1 MYIGAELKIFERG
14 PMALR
19 RRVSGTFV
27 FFTLI
32 FLSCAAAPLHA
43 QAPRPV
49 NFLADHY
56 DVSASL
62 DAIGQ
67 SISATAKIDFKAVEA
82 SSSVRVELHPNLI
95 VKEVKGAD
103 GKPLTF
109 ERDNQNP
116 LVVVVQLPTPVATA
130 GHVTLTYT
138 YAGLLVNEENSPVP
152 GVRAALISKDGAYL
166 LLPARWFPLTNFPSN
181 RYTATFRLNVPDIF
195 AVAGT
200 GKASAPSP
208 MPGKNAVEGGRLLY
222 TFECRNPAPHGT
234 FVAGNLQL
242 NPKQA
247 EGINVAVYAPRASS
261 ANAEEFAASVA
272 RSAIIFSDMF
282 GPIPDPTFTLIQLP
296 DGTLRDYAAPGVLLL
311 SQRIWDPKSS
321 DRTIARLVAS
331 QWWGIQVLPATP
343 ADVWISDGLARYS
356 EALYAEQNAGK
367 EAGLRAV
374 DEFAVGALMYED
386 AAPIAQAA
394 RLAPYSPDY
403 RSVVLNKGAMLFHM
417 LRAQMGDVAFKS
429 TLRDFYFQ
437 FAEKSA
443 RDEDF
448 ENIAERRAQAAA
460 KPSQDPPNLRG
471 FFAQWL
477 NSTGVPEFSL
487 EYVVYRTPKGF
498 RVVGKIK
505 QPLDTFRMPV
515 DLRIDTE
522 GNPEQKTVDVI
533 GTESGF
539 TVETFGRPKPGGIKV
554 DPNNV
559 ILKGSTSLRAR
570 AAIARGEDLAEQGR
584 FYDAVTQYQRALAIQ
599 PARPLANFR
608 MGEAFFYQKNYQAAA
623 NAFREA
629 LQTVPEP
636 SEKWSE
642 VWSHIYLGKIF
653 DMLGQRERA
662 VNEYSK
668 AKQTND
674 DTGGAQQVAEGFLKK
689 AYSEGGTSVAA
700 PPAGQA
706 PKPAAAIP
714 PPASGEKP
722 VLKKPNPFSTIGS
735 VLRR

>member
-1 MYIGAELKIFERG
+1 
-14 PMALR
+14 MALR
-19 RRVSGTFV
+19 RRVPATFL
-27 FFTLI
+27 FTALV
-32 FLSCAAAPLHA
+32 FLSCAAAPLRA
-43 QAPRPV
+43 QAPRPA
-49 NFLADHY
+49 NFLAEHY
-56 DVSASL
+56 DISASL
-62 DAIGQ
+62 DPIGQ
-67 SISATAKIDFKAVEA
+67 SLSATAKIEFKAVEA

-116 LVVVVQLPTPVATA
+116 LFVVVQLPTPIATA
-130 GHVTLTYT
+130 GHLTLTYT

-152 GVRAALISKDGAYL
+152 GVRAALINKDGAYL

-181 RYTATFRLNVPDIF
+181 RYTATFRLNVPDTF

-208 MPGKNAVEGGRLLY
+208 MPAKNAVEGNRLLY
-222 TFECRNPAPHGT
+222 TFECKNLASHGT

-247 EGINVAVYAPRASS
+247 EGVNVAVYAPRAAS
-261 ANAEEFAASVA
+261 ANAQDFASSVA

-282 GPIPDPTFTLIQLP
+282 GPIPDPTFTLIQIP

-311 SQRIWDPKSS
+311 SQRTWDPKGA

-331 QWWGIQVLPATP
+331 QWWGIQVMPATP
-343 ADVWISDGLARYS
+343 SDVWISDGLARYC

-394 RLAPYSPDY
+394 RLVPYSPDY
-403 RSVVLNKGAMLFHM
+403 RSVVQNKGAMLFHM

-429 TLRDFYFQ
+429 ALRDFYFQ
-437 FAEKSA
+437 FAERHA
-443 RDEDF
+443 RVDDF
-448 ENIAERRAQAAA
+448 ENIAERRMQAAITA
-460 KPSQDPPNLRG
+460 SKTPQDPPNLRG

-477 NSTGVPEFSL
+477 NSTGVPEFTL

-498 RVVGKIK
+498 RVNGKIK

-515 DLRIDTE
+515 ELRIDTE
-522 GNPEQKTVDVI
+522 GNPELNTIDVI

-539 TVETFGRPKPGGIKV
+539 TVETFGRPKPGGIKI
-554 DPNNV
+554 DPNNL
-559 ILKGSTSLRAR
+559 ILKGSTALRAR

-584 FYDAVTQYQRALAIQ
+584 FYDAVTQYQRALSIQ
-599 PARPLANFR
+599 PGRPLANFR
-608 MGEAFFYQKNYQAAA
+608 MGEAFFYQKNYQASA

-636 SEKWSE
+636 SEKWTE
-642 VWSHIYLGKIF
+642 CWSHIYLGKIF

-674 DTGGAQQVAEGFLKK
+674 NTGGCQAESERWLKK
-689 AYSEGGTSVAA
+689 AYSEGGTSVTA
-700 PPAGQA
+700 PTSAEPA
-706 PKPAAAIP
+706 KPAVTIP

-722 VLKKPNPFSTIGS
+722 VLKKPTPPQP
-735 VLRR
+735 

>member
-1 MYIGAELKIFERG
+1 MT
-14 PMALR
+14 R
-19 RRVSGTFV
+19 RRIVSAG
-27 FFTLI
+27 FFLI
-32 FLSCAAAPLHA
+32 ALHFIFCAAASLHA
-43 QAPRPV
+43 QVSRPV
-49 NFLADHY
+49 NFVAVNY
-56 DVSASL
+56 DVSASI
-62 DAIGQ
+62 DSIGQ
-67 SISATAKIDFKAVEA
+67 SITATAKIDFKALEA

-95 VKEVKGAD
+95 VKEVKGPD

-116 LVVVVQLPTPVATA
+116 LIVIVQLATPVATD

-138 YAGLLVNEENSPVP
+138 YAGLLFNEENSPVP
-152 GVRAALISKDGAYL
+152 GTRAAAITKTGAYL

-181 RYTATFRLNVPDIF
+181 RYTATFRLNVPDTF

-200 GKASAPSP
+200 GKSSAPTP
-208 MPGKNAVEGGRLLY
+208 MPAKNAVEGGRLLY
-222 TFECRNPAPHGT
+222 TFECKSLAPHGT

-247 EGINVAVYAPRASS
+247 EGLNVSVYAPREAS
-261 ANAEEFAASVA
+261 ANAQAFAESVA
-272 RSAIIFSDMF
+272 RSAVIFSDMF
-282 GPIPDPTFTLIQLP
+282 GPIPDPSFTVIQIP
-296 DGTLRDYAAPGVLLL
+296 DGSFREYAAPGVLLL
-311 SQRIWDPKSS
+311 SQRIWDPRSS

-331 QWWGIQVLPATP
+331 QWWGVQVLPATP
-343 ADVWISDGLARYS
+343 GDVWISESLARYS

-386 AAPIAQAA
+386 AAPVAQAA
-394 RLAPYSPDY
+394 RLVPYSPDY
-403 RSVVLNKGAMLFHM
+403 RSVVMNKGAMLFHM
-417 LRAQMGDVAFKS
+417 LRAQMGDVAFKT
-429 TLRDFYFQ
+429 TLREFYFR

-443 RDEDF
+443 RIEDF
-448 ENIAERRAQAAA
+448 EAIAEKQLKLAT
-460 KPSQDPPNLRG
+460 KPPAEPPNLRS

-477 NSTGVPEFSL
+477 NSTGLPEFSV

-505 QPLDTFRMPV
+505 QPLDTFHMPV

-522 GNPEQKTVDVI
+522 GNPELKTIDVV
-533 GTESGF
+533 GTESPF
-539 TVETFGRPKPGGIKV
+539 TVETFGRPKPGGIRV

-559 ILKGSTSLRAR
+559 ILKGSTGLRAR

-584 FYDAVTQYQRALAIQ
+584 FYDAVTQYQRALSIQ
-599 PARPLANFR
+599 PGRPLANFR

-629 LQTVPEP
+629 LQSVPEA
-636 SEKWSE
+636 SEKWTE
-642 VWSHIYLGKIF
+642 VWSHIYLGNIF
-653 DMLGQRERA
+653 DMLAQRERA

-674 DTGGAQQVAEGFLKK
+674 NTGGAQETAERFLKK
-689 AYSEGGTSVAA
+689 AYAEGGTSVAA
-700 PPAGQA
+700 PATDTPA
-706 PKPAAAIP
+706 KPAVAIP

-722 VLKKPNPFSTIGS
+722 VLKKPAPQ
-735 VLRR
+735 R

>member
-1 MYIGAELKIFERG
+1 
-14 PMALR
+14 MALR

-49 NFLADHY
+49 NFLAEHY

-116 LVVVVQLPTPVATA
+116 LMVVVQLPTPVATA
-130 GHVTLTYT
+130 GHITLTYT

-152 GVRAALISKDGAYL
+152 GVRAALINKDGAYL

-222 TFECRNPAPHGT
+222 TFECKNPAPHGT

-247 EGINVAVYAPRASS
+247 EGIKVAVYAPRASS

-343 ADVWISDGLARYS
+343 GDVWISDGLARYS

-417 LRAQMGDVAFKS
+417 LRAQMGEMAFKS
-429 TLRDFYFQ
+429 ALHDFYFQ

-443 RDEDF
+443 RVEDF
-448 ENIAERRAQAAA
+448 ENIAERHAQAAA
-460 KPSQDPPNLRG
+460 KPPQEPPNLRG

-539 TVETFGRPKPGGIKV
+539 TVETFGRPKPGGIKI

-599 PARPLANFR
+599 PNRPLANFR

-662 VNEYSK
+662 VNDYSK

-700 PPAGQA
+700 PPAGQTA
-706 PKPAAAIP
+706 KPAAAIP
-714 PPASGEKP
+714 APASGEKP
-722 VLKKPNPFSTIGS
+722 VLKKPNPSQ
-735 VLRR
+735 R

>member
-1 MYIGAELKIFERG
+1 MYIGAELKTFERG

-19 RRVSGTFV
+19 PRVPAI
-27 FFTLI
+27 FFFFAL
-32 FLSCAAAPLHA
+32 LCVACAVAPLQA
-43 QAPRPV
+43 QTPRPAT
-49 NFLADHY
+49 FLAEHY
-56 DVSASL
+56 DVSATL

-67 SISATAKIDFKAVEA
+67 SISAVAKIDFKAIEA

-103 GKPLTF
+103 GKPVPF
-109 ERDNQNP
+109 ERDDRNR
-116 LVVVVQLPTPVATA
+116 LLLVVQLPTPVATD
-130 GHVTLTYT
+130 GHTTLTFT
-138 YAGLLVNEENSPVP
+138 YAGLLFNEENSPVP
-152 GVRAALISKDGAYL
+152 GVTTALINKEGAYL
-166 LLPARWFPLTNFPSN
+166 LLPSRWFPLTNFPSN

-222 TFECRNPAPHGT
+222 TFECKSLASHGT

-247 EGINVAVYAPRASS
+247 EGVNVAVYAPRAAS
-261 ANAEEFAASVA
+261 ANAQKFADDVA
-272 RSAIIFSDMF
+272 RSAIIYSDLF
-282 GPIPDPTFTLIQLP
+282 GPIPDPTFTVIQLP
-296 DGTLRDYAAPGVLLL
+296 DGSFRDYAAPGVLLL
-311 SQRIWDPKSS
+311 SSRIWDPRGS
-321 DRTIARLVAS
+321 DRTIARLVAQ
-331 QWWGIQVLPATP
+331 QWWGIQVAPATP
-343 ADVWISDGLARYS
+343 GDVWISDGLARYS

-367 EAGLRAV
+367 EAGLRVV

-386 AAPIAQAA
+386 AAPIGQAA
-394 RLAPYSPDY
+394 RLVPFSPDY
-403 RSVVLNKGAMLFHM
+403 RSVVMNKGAMLFHM
-417 LRAQMGDVAFKS
+417 LRAQMGDMAFKAA
-429 TLRDFYFQ
+429 LHDFYFQ
-437 FAEKSA
+437 FAERSA
-443 RDEDF
+443 RIEDF
-448 ENIAERRAQAAA
+448 ENIAIRRSQAAAAAA
-460 KPSQDPPNLRG
+460 KPPQDPPDLRA

-498 RVVGKIK
+498 RTVGKIK

-522 GNPEQKTVDVI
+522 GNPELKTIDVT

-539 TVETFGRPKPGGIKV
+539 TVETFGRPKPGGIKI

-559 ILKGSTSLRAR
+559 ILKGSVGLRAR

-584 FYDAVTQYQRALAIQ
+584 FYDAVAQYQRALSIQ
-599 PARPLANFR
+599 PGRPLANFR

-629 LQTVPEP
+629 LQTVPDA
-636 SEKWSE
+636 SEKWTE

-674 DTGGAQQVAEGFLKK
+674 DTGGAQGVADTFVKK
-689 AYSEGGTSVAA
+689 AYSDGGTSVTA
-700 PPAGQA
+700 
-706 PKPAAAIP
+706 PAATEPAKPVKADIP
-714 PPASGEKP
+714 PPASGERP
-722 VLKKPNPFSTIGS
+722 VLKKPAPPPQ
-735 VLRR
+735 